1 MNIVKKLS
9 ALVLVLVLS
18 ACSTAETSKPV
29 PFFGGS
35 EKGGFDLQTGCGAV
49 LNGAGCAVATKDASG
64 KILLQQ
70 VALKDSVQGNV
81 VQNVTSIGVSKG
93 ADWAIARDLQ
103 RNAPDCG
110 NNCNHGGGNQ
120 LVNVAVQTSSEA
132 NANAEQRS
140 APALGPCGQA
150 NCPTLKKLN

>member
-9 ALVLVLVLS
+9 ALVLVLGLS
-18 ACSTAETSKPV
+18 ACASSEVSKPV
-29 PFFGGS
+29 EFFGGS
-35 EKGGFDLQTGCGAV
+35 KAGGFDAQTGCGAV
-49 LNGAGCAVATKDASG
+49 LNGAGCAIATRDASG
-64 KILLQQ
+64 NIMLQQ

-110 NNCNHGGGNQ
+110 TNCNHGGGNQ

-140 APALGPCGQA
+140 APALGPCGQV
-150 NCPTLKKLN
+150 NCPTLKKLD